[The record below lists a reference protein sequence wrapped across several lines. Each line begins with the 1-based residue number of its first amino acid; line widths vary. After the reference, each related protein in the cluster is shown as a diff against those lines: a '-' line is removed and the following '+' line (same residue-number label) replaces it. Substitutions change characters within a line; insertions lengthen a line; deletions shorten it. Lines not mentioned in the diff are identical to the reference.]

1 MSLKQFLHR
10 NQAGDTIVEVMVVL
24 AVLSLALGISY
35 ATADRSLLDSRQAN
49 QNSQATA
56 LLQSQIE
63 NLRTLAPNPSTDASG
78 YIFNAGQD
86 FCIDSSGD
94 VAPTTSAL
102 PSSSCAF
109 DVFGN
114 SIPTQILIDYQQT
127 AGVTGGT
134 FNLYASWPNI
144 DGQGSDTVT
153 LSYRLYQ

>member
-1 MSLKQFLHR
+1 MSLKRLLRQ

-56 LLQSQIE
+56 LAESQIE
-63 NLRTLAPNPSTDASG
+63 SLRVLAPNPSTDPTG
-78 YIFNAGQD
+78 YIFNPGD
-86 FCIDSSGD
+86 FCIDSSGN
-94 VAPTTSAL
+94 VTPTSTAL

-114 SIPTQILIDYQQT
+114 SIPTQILINYQPT
-127 AGVTGGT
+127 GGVTGGV
-134 FNLYASWPNI
+134 FNVYASWPNI
-144 DGQGSDTVT
+144 DGQGSDTIT